1 MSRKTGI
8 FVVATAMFLFDYGNF
23 MKKKRIQPKAMD
35 IFSFCL
41 IKNSLFLYIQ
51 NKTTKNTM
59 LFVRTII
66 YFTCYKITRK
76 ILYLILLIS
85 VITCKRFQKVL
96 FFKCKEDM
104 LINWLKIFSV
114 DKNR

>member
-1 MSRKTGI
+1 M
-8 FVVATAMFLFDYGNF
+8 AFLLLHNYTDF
-23 MKKKRIQPKAMD
+23 I
-35 IFSFCL
+35 
-41 IKNSLFLYIQ
+41 
-51 NKTTKNTM
+51 
-59 LFVRTII
+59 VRTII

-85 VITCKRFQKVL
+85 VIICKRFQKVL

-104 LINWLKIFSV
+104 QINWLKIFSV

>member
-1 MSRKTGI
+1 
-8 FVVATAMFLFDYGNF
+8 MFLFDYGNF
-23 MKKKRIQPKAMD
+23 MKKETNSAKKQWTF
-35 IFSFCL
+35 FSFCL

-51 NKTTKNTM
+51 HKNNKKIQCY
-59 LFVRTII
+59 LVRTII

-85 VITCKRFQKVL
+85 VINCKRFQKML

-104 LINWLKIFSV
+104 QINWLKIFSV

>member
-1 MSRKTGI
+1 
-8 FVVATAMFLFDYGNF
+8 
-23 MKKKRIQPKAMD
+23 MD
-35 IFSFCL
+35 IFFILSDKKIVYF
-41 IKNSLFLYIQ
+41 YIF
-51 NKTTKNTM
+51 KTKQQKIQCY
-59 LFVRTII
+59 LVRTII

>member
-1 MSRKTGI
+1 MRNTTQKQQE
-8 FVVATAMFLFDYGNF
+8 
-23 MKKKRIQPKAMD
+23 IQ
-35 IFSFCL
+35 CYL
-41 IKNSLFLYIQ
+41 
-51 NKTTKNTM
+51 
-59 LFVRTII
+59 VRTII

-104 LINWLKIFSV
+104 QINWLKIFSV